1 MLIFDC
7 SYCLF
12 LFVVSTKK
20 LKENFPDAQE
30 LLWSFRMIEVEN
42 LTRYYESRRA
52 INNLSFQIEKGEVVG
67 LLGPNGAGK
76 STTMNIISCILPA
89 SSGTVK
95 INGFDTFEQS
105 LEIRK
110 IIGYLPETP
119 PLYPDMTVAK
129 YLDFAAGVRGVAAKK
144 IPASVERV
152 IDKCSLKDV
161 GHRIIGRLSKGYQQ
175 RVGLAQ
181 AMVHDPEIL
190 ILDEP
195 TVGLDPIQIIEIRK
209 LIQELAAE
217 HTIILSSHILPEITQ
232 ICKRVIIINEGEI
245 AAVDSLGGL
254 TASLRKSERL
264 SLTVRKSE
272 DTIIKK
278 LNSMDQVLSVSSE
291 EENQFFIECALRSN
305 LQEDIA
311 KLALENHWGII
322 ELKPVSMTLE
332 DIFLKL
338 TLEEKEPP
346 A

>member
-1 MLIFDC
+1 
-7 SYCLF
+7 
-12 LFVVSTKK
+12 
-20 LKENFPDAQE
+20 
-30 LLWSFRMIEVEN
+30 MIEVEN
-42 LTRYYESRRA
+42 LTRYYGTRRA

-67 LLGPNGAGK
+67 FLGPNGAGK
-76 STTMNIISCILPA
+76 STTMNIISCILSA
-89 SSGTVK
+89 SSGSVK

-110 IIGYLPETP
+110 VIGYLPETP
-119 PLYPDMTVAK
+119 PLYPDMVVTN
-129 YLDFAAGVRGVAAKK
+129 YLNFSAGIRGVDAKK
-144 IPASVERV
+144 TSAAVQRV
-152 IDKCSLKDV
+152 LEKCSLKDV

-195 TVGLDPIQIIEIRK
+195 TIGLDPIQIIEIRK

-264 SLTVRKSE
+264 SLTVRNSE
-272 DTIIKK
+272 GNVLEELKK
-278 LNSMDQVLSVSSE
+278 LDQVISTTKGE
-291 EENQFFIECALRSN
+291 DNQYFIECKLRSN
-305 LQEDIA
+305 LQDDIA
-311 KLALENHWGII
+311 KLALTNQWGIV

-338 TLEEKEPP
+338 TLEEKG
-346 A
+346 AAA

>member
-1 MLIFDC
+1 
-7 SYCLF
+7 
-12 LFVVSTKK
+12 
-20 LKENFPDAQE
+20 
-30 LLWSFRMIEVEN
+30 MIEVEN
-42 LTRYYESRRA
+42 LTRYYGTRRA

-67 LLGPNGAGK
+67 FLGPNGAGK
-76 STTMNIISCILPA
+76 STTMNIISCILSA
-89 SSGTVK
+89 SSGSVK

-110 IIGYLPETP
+110 VIGYLPETP
-119 PLYPDMTVAK
+119 PLYPDMVVTD
-129 YLDFAAGVRGVAAKK
+129 YLNFSAGIRGVDAKK
-144 IPASVERV
+144 TTAAVQRV
-152 IDKCSLKDV
+152 LEKCSLKDV

-195 TVGLDPIQIIEIRK
+195 TIGLDPIQIIEIRK

-264 SLTVRKSE
+264 SLTVRNPKGNVLE
-272 DTIIKK
+272 ELKK
-278 LNSMDQVLSVSSE
+278 LDQVISTTKGE
-291 EENQFFIECALRSN
+291 DNQYFIECKLRSN
-305 LQEDIA
+305 LQDDIA
-311 KLALENHWGII
+311 KLALTNQWGIV

-338 TLEEKEPP
+338 TLEEKGLQHEK
-346 A
+346 

>member
-1 MLIFDC
+1 
-7 SYCLF
+7 
-12 LFVVSTKK
+12 
-20 LKENFPDAQE
+20 
-30 LLWSFRMIEVEN
+30 MIEVEN
-42 LTRYYESRRA
+42 LTRYYGSRRA

-67 LLGPNGAGK
+67 FLGPNGAGK
-76 STTMNIISCILPA
+76 STTMNIISCILPP
-89 SSGTVK
+89 SNGTVK
-95 INGFDTFEQS
+95 INRFDTFEQS

-110 IIGYLPETP
+110 MIGYLPETP
-119 PLYPDMTVAK
+119 PLYPDMTVSI
-129 YLDFAAGVRGVAAKK
+129 YLDFAAGVRGISSKN
-144 IPASVERV
+144 IPAAVERV
-152 IDKCSLKDV
+152 IEKCSLKDV

-195 TVGLDPIQIIEIRK
+195 TIGLDPIQIIEIRK
-209 LIQELAAE
+209 LIQELAEE

-272 DTIIKK
+272 DTIIEK
-278 LNSMDQVLSVSSE
+278 LNSLDQVISTSST
-291 EENQFFIECALRSN
+291 EENQFLIECSLRSN
-305 LQEDIA
+305 LQDDIA
-311 KLALENHWGII
+311 SLALENDWGII
-322 ELKPVSMTLE
+322 ELKPISMTLE

-338 TLEEKEPP
+338 TLEEKEPV

>member
-1 MLIFDC
+1 
-7 SYCLF
+7 
-12 LFVVSTKK
+12 
-20 LKENFPDAQE
+20 
-30 LLWSFRMIEVEN
+30 MIEVKN
-42 LTRYYESRRA
+42 LTRYYGTRRA
-52 INNLSFQIEKGEVVG
+52 INNISFQIEKGEVVG
-67 LLGPNGAGK
+67 FLGPNGAGK

-89 SSGTVK
+89 SSGSAK

-119 PLYPDMTVAK
+119 PLYSDMIVSD
-129 YLDFAAGVRGVAAKK
+129 YLNFAAGVRGVDTKR
-144 IPASVERV
+144 ISSSVDRV
-152 IDKCSLKDV
+152 IEKCSLKDV

-195 TVGLDPIQIIEIRK
+195 TIGLDPIQIIEIRK
-209 LIQELAAE
+209 LIQELTAE

-254 TASLRKSERL
+254 EASLRKSERL
-264 SLTVRKSE
+264 SLTVRNSE
-272 DTIIKK
+272 NNIVEK
-278 LNSMDQVLSVSSE
+278 LNGLDQVISATNSE
-291 EENQFFIECALRSN
+291 GNEYLIECALRSN
-305 LQEDIA
+305 LQDGIA
-311 KLALENHWGII
+311 KLALENNWGII

-338 TLEEKEPP
+338 TLEEKEPEK
-346 A
+346 